1 MMNKVLSPKGK
12 RSSTSSNSL
21 YRHKSTVLSSSLFL
35 SKPKYTNMSY
45 DNKPRRNSC
54 VTKNVKQGGNS
65 TKSLQRI
72 KQSLNIHNITNEL
85 ANSATNFSRLKK
97 VNENLNQV
105 LCLMKNEIS
114 NSSDVNINEV
124 DKRKNLSFFLNNTS
138 VDNNTVDSSK
148 ITNNNNAIANNRK
161 LDPDKLF
168 EDMNL
173 EEPEI
178 SSEEVEK
185 EDEATEDDKK
195 TEETT
200 ENPFTKIK
208 FSFSDLTVEEQI
220 LLATFIKKDKQ
231 IALHSIM
238 EDLLNVKKENI
249 LLKEM
254 NKGLK
259 DSVDDIK
266 IEIER
271 IRNES
276 SDIKEKSKKEERTIL
291 NKEKEYKQKI
301 TTLSEE
307 NKKIINENKYLK
319 EKLAKMILYQQKY
332 IQTVSANL
340 EDIDRIKQQLKNE
353 FV

>member
-1 MMNKVLSPKGK
+1 MMNKVLSPKSK
-12 RSSTSSNSL
+12 RASTSSNSL

-54 VTKNVKQGGNS
+54 VTKSSKQSGNS

-72 KQSLNIHNITNEL
+72 KQSLNIHSISNEL
-85 ANSATNFSRLKK
+85 ANSVTNFSRLKK

-114 NSSDVNINEV
+114 NSSDVKIADEA
-124 DKRKNLSFFLNNTS
+124 KRKNLSFFLNNTS

-148 ITNNNNAIANNRK
+148 INFNNITPNNRK

-168 EDMNL
+168 EEINF

-185 EDEATEDDKK
+185 DDNVNEDEKQ
-195 TEETT
+195 TEESS

-208 FSFSDLTVEEQI
+208 FSFNDLTVEEQI

-238 EDLLNVKKENI
+238 SDLLSVKKENI
-249 LLKEM
+249 LLKEA

-266 IEIER
+266 NEIER

-276 SDIKEKSKKEERTIL
+276 SDIKEKSKKDERAVL
-291 NKEKEYKQKI
+291 QKEKEYKERI
-301 TTLSEE
+301 SLLSEE
-307 NKKIINENKYLK
+307 NTKISNKNKYLK
-319 EKLAKMILYQQKY
+319 EKLAKMILYHKKY

-340 EDIDRIKQQLKNE
+340 EDIERIKTQIKNE
-353 FV
+353 FL

>member
-1 MMNKVLSPKGK
+1 MMNKVLSPKSK
-12 RSSTSSNSL
+12 RPSTSSNSL

-54 VTKNVKQGGNS
+54 VTKSSKQSGNS

-72 KQSLNIHNITNEL
+72 KQSLNIHSISNDL
-85 ANSATNFSRLKK
+85 ANSVTNFSRLKK

-114 NSSDVNINEV
+114 NSSDVKLNEEA
-124 DKRKNLSFFLNNTS
+124 KRRNLSFFLNNTS

-148 ITNNNNAIANNRK
+148 INFNNITPNNRK

-168 EDMNL
+168 EDINL
-173 EEPEI
+173 EDPEI

-185 EDEATEDDKK
+185 EDNVNEDEKQ
-195 TEETT
+195 TEESN

-208 FSFSDLTVEEQI
+208 FSFTALTVEEQI

-238 EDLLNVKKENI
+238 EELLSVKKENI

-259 DSVDDIK
+259 DSVDEIK

-276 SDIKEKSKKEERTIL
+276 TDIKEKSKKEERTVL
-291 NKEKEYKQKI
+291 KKENDYKERI
-301 TTLSEE
+301 SVLSEE
-307 NKKIINENKYLK
+307 NTKISNENKYLK
-319 EKLAKMILYQQKY
+319 EKLAKMILYHKKY

-340 EDIDRIKQQLKNE
+340 EDIDRIKTQLKNE
-353 FV
+353 FI